1 MPPVYMRLS
10 DRVADPGVLV
20 GSAFRKTSDTDP
32 YFKRSTDHGIRSEHP
47 NSKVSINYI
56 KRRKKVHGE
65 IIRTN
70 PDPVYLDDRNRV
82 NSTCIRNPAFQGKKR
97 EKM

>member
-1 MPPVYMRLS
+1 MRLS

-70 PDPVYLDDRNRV
+70 PDPVYLDNGTG
-82 NSTCIRNPAFQGKKR
+82 STPPVFATLP
-97 EKM
+97 